1 VSNKATHSN
10 GILKL
15 KKMKRKHINIIILIL
30 IVMIF
35 TLEYYL
41 ITSYIEKMFQHTKI
55 KNEVMNNEVEQFKS
69 YIIENFIFLLL
80 QSLGMFICLNIGF
93 LYFKIK
99 TSFRNI
105 LNLVTSSFL
114 AIIIYQFSVITIVK
128 LNNWTF
134 TMGSINSASE
144 KLNLA
149 NYIDV
154 EKTAPWIELSLVSIN
169 LEQLL
174 ILILLVIG
182 INKIVKINYMKV
194 FSITARTYGLG
205 ICFWFV
211 FAMVMEM
218 NFG

>member
-1 VSNKATHSN
+1 MKKINKK
-10 GILKL
+10 I
-15 KKMKRKHINIIILIL
+15 KRKYINIIILTLVVLVFI
-30 IVMIF
+30 
-35 TLEYYL
+35 LEYYL
-41 ITSYIEKMFQHTKI
+41 IISYIEKMFQYTAIEVK
-55 KNEVMNNEVEQFKS
+55 KEVLGNEISLFKD
-69 YIIENFIFLLL
+69 YMIENCIIVFL

-105 LNLVTSSFL
+105 LNLVTFSFL
-114 AIIIYQFSVITIVK
+114 AVIICQFLVITIVK
-128 LNNWTF
+128 LNSWTF

-149 NYIDV
+149 NYINIK
-154 EKTAPWIELSLVSIN
+154 KTLPWIELSLVSLN

-182 INKIVKINYMKV
+182 INKIVKINYMRA
-194 FSITARTYGLG
+194 FSVTARTYGLG

-218 NFG
+218 NFS